1 MQKKDLVY
9 FKKKAEEV
17 KLKYRKNL
25 FNNKSKV
32 LFENRSKKNKNYYF
46 GRDEFLNSVIVKS
59 DQDLEGEIKEVIITG
74 GNLNTLF
81 GELSTKEKKK
91 VYAA

>member
-1 MQKKDLVY
+1 MKIDQ
-9 FKKKAEEV
+9 
-17 KLKYRKNL
+17 
-25 FNNKSKV
+25 
-32 LFENRSKKNKNYYF
+32 KKNKNYYF

-81 GELSTKEKKK
+81 GELSTKGKEK

>member
-9 FKKKAEEV
+9 FKKAEEV

-32 LFENRSKKNKNYYF
+32 LFENRSKNKNYYF

-59 DQDLEGEIKEVIITG
+59 DQDLEGEIKEVIIRY

-81 GELSTKEKKK
+81 GELSTKGKEK